1 MFTQNLIDE
10 IYKAIKESGKEGNVY
25 VNTETMEVGD
35 YISDYIRDIK
45 IFYNNLDRKER
56 NKARIEFALL
66 DYYRR

>member
-10 IYKAIKESGKEGNVY
+10 IYKAIKESGKVGSVH
-25 VNTETMEVGD
+25 VDTETMEVNYYTGG
-35 YISDYIRDIK
+35 IK
-45 IFYNNLDRKER
+45 IFYNASDREER

>member
-10 IYKAIKESGKEGNVY
+10 IYKSIKESGIVGSVY
-25 VNTETMEVGD
+25 VNTETMEVGK
-35 YISDYIRDIK
+35 YISGIK
-45 IFYNNLDRKER
+45 IFYNASDRKER

>member
-10 IYKAIKESGKEGNVY
+10 IYKAIKESGKVGNVY
-25 VNTETMEVGD
+25 VNTETMEVND
-35 YISDYIRDIK
+35 YTGGIK
-45 IFYNNLDRKER
+45 IFYNKSDMKER